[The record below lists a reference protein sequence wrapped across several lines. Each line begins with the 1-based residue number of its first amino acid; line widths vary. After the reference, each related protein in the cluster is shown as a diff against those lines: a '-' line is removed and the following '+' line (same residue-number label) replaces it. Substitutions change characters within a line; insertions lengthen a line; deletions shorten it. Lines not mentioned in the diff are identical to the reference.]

1 MFSIFVCNFH
11 FLEEFTFVVVFQYFY
26 LCCPH
31 ISMEL
36 GQNKFLLAL
45 CRGVPSLFLFV
56 SPGVA

>member
-36 GQNKFLLAL
+36 GQH
-45 CRGVPSLFLFV
+45 GVRAKQILTSV
-56 SPGVA
+56 MY